1 MTTRPLLTITAQMHN
16 TLNDLAYALEYDEA
30 GNNRYV
36 PEQVRRYLRSLTDY
50 NSRLHTRLEGM
61 LKHEPTS

>member
-1 MTTRPLLTITAQMHN
+1 MTTRPLLTITAQIHN
-16 TLNDLAYALEYDEA
+16 TLNDLTYALEYDEQ

-36 PEQVRRYLRSLTDY
+36 PEQVRRYLHSLTTN

-61 LKHEPTS
+61 LKREPTT